1 MDFMEEAA
9 NMDRKYYQQFVI
21 IVASVFSVML
31 STKIISEY
39 GWVKGLISAAII
51 GAVVGIIGKILLKF
65 LKIDR

>member
-1 MDFMEEAA
+1 
-9 NMDRKYYQQFVI
+9 
-21 IVASVFSVML
+21 ML

-39 GWVKGLISAAII
+39 VWVKGLISAAII

>member
-1 MDFMEEAA
+1 
-9 NMDRKYYQQFVI
+9 MDRKYYQQFVI
-21 IVASVFSVML
+21 IAATVFSVML

-39 GWVKGLISAAII
+39 GWVKGLISSAII